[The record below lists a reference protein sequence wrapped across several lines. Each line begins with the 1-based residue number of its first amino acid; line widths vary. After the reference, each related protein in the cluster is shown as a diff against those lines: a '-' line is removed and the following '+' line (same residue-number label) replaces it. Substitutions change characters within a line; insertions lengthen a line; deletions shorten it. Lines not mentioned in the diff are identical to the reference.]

1 MKHCSQQ
8 QLYIQVALQNL
19 SCESSS
25 TKKVQHLQYKN
36 GNKQKL
42 FTSHGAMPKRRH
54 GKHTPFVHLLVLFPR
69 KMQAS
74 SAQFV
79 CMSILLAPSFSSLT
93 FVCCLFHCTMN
104 MVLRFAF
111 CAARTLLPLW
121 FCQCTYIYAE
131 LWWWLKCKNCDI
143 KRERERENE
152 CTTIEICDMCVLHST
167 HMWMHRSSLQL
178 SMCIVWRFGQHK
190 TIDTRTQLYQ
200 WTE

>member
-111 CAARTLLPLW
+111 CAARFASMILPMHI
-121 FCQCTYIYAE
+121 YICRIMMMVKMQE
-131 LWWWLKCKNCDI
+131 LRYKE
-143 KRERERENE
+143 REGERERVHN
-152 CTTIEICDMCVLHST
+152 D
-167 HMWMHRSSLQL
+167 
-178 SMCIVWRFGQHK
+178 
-190 TIDTRTQLYQ
+190 
-200 WTE
+200 